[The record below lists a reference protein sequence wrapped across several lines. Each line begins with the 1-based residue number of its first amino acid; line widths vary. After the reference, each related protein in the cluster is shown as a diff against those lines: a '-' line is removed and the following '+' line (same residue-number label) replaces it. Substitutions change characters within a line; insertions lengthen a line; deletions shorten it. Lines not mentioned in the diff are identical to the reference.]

1 MILPAKLLSRPPQN
15 LDEERLPPAKD
26 SQESARRFVE
36 AVPGNLALLSR
47 HPTMGRRGRVHGM
60 RELLTTDFPYIMPY
74 RVRGSGWRFCEY
86 SRP

>member
-1 MILPAKLLSRPPQN
+1 MDLAGQAPSKAPQN

-36 AVPGNLALLSR
+36 AVPSNLALLSR

-60 RELLTTDFPYIMPY
+60 RELVTTDFPYIIPY
-74 RVRGSGWRFCEY
+74 RVRGSWRFCEY